1 MCVGCSLVV
10 GCYQCAGAE
19 MLFYFFPPQEE
30 AQTKQRGELVQN
42 CKSAREVVSNKLLV
56 SYGLSVQ
63 VYSPVL
69 QQCHSY
75 DAAPFK
81 LCKLTKYGLC
91 YDLIKRVNQTFR
103 NILVKIS

>member
-42 CKSAREVVSNKLLV
+42 CKSARD
-56 SYGLSVQ
+56 
-63 VYSPVL
+63 SPVL